1 MGLVKDKMI
10 ESRKEEVAE
19 LLEQYGIKDLSDSKH
34 TQSIES
40 AMNDLAEGKY
50 ILSINNPDMN
60 TNAYLHAIMK
70 QNLIIIELLDKIA
83 NKL

>member
-10 ESRKEEVAE
+10 ESRKEEVSE
-19 LLEQYGIKDLSDSKH
+19 ILEQYGIKDLSDSKH
-34 TQSIES
+34 AQFVES

-70 QNLIIIELLDKIA
+70 QNLVIIELLDKIA

>member
-1 MGLVKDKMI
+1 MGLVKDKMV
-10 ESRKEEVAE
+10 ELRKEEATE
-19 LLEQYGIKDLSDSKH
+19 ILEQYGIKDLSDLKH

-40 AMNDLAEGKY
+40 IMNELAEGKY

-70 QNLIIIELLDKIA
+70 QNLVIIELLDKIA
-83 NKL
+83 NK

>member
-1 MGLVKDKMI
+1 MGLVKDKLV
-10 ESRKEEVAE
+10 ELRKEEAAE
-19 LLEQYGIKDLSDSKH
+19 ILKQYGIKELSDPKH
-34 TQSIES
+34 AQSIES
-40 AMNDLAEGKY
+40 IMNELAEGKY

-70 QNLIIIELLDKIA
+70 QNLVIIELLDKIA

>member
-1 MGLVKDKMI
+1 MGLVKDKLV
-10 ESRKEEVAE
+10 ELRKEEVAE
-19 LLEQYGIKDLSDSKH
+19 ILKQYGIKELSDPKH

-40 AMNDLAEGKY
+40 IMNELAEGKY

-70 QNLIIIELLDKIA
+70 QNLVIIELLDKIA

>member
-1 MGLVKDKMI
+1 MGLVKDKMV
-10 ESRKEEVAE
+10 ELRKEEAATI
-19 LLEQYGIKDLSDSKH
+19 LEQCGIKELSDTKH
-34 TQSIES
+34 IQSVES
-40 AMNDLAEGKY
+40 IMNELAEGKY

-70 QNLIIIELLDKIA
+70 QNLVIIELLDKIA